1 MRPWTTDLKT
11 GGRRREMGDKRR
23 VIYHLSNGKGG
34 QIGAKAK
41 KIGFFGL
48 AAVANVTNVRFKS
61 STVPM
66 QIIILAC
73 KPSERKSRDTATV

>member
-1 MRPWTTDLKT
+1 
-11 GGRRREMGDKRR
+11 MGDKRR
-23 VIYHLSNGKGG
+23 VIYHLSNRGSNRCEGEKNW
-34 QIGAKAK
+34 
-41 KIGFFGL
+41 GFFGL